1 MAPLAAEE
9 IQALTDAERVRVT
22 RLQQFMAER
31 SSFNIVQSMRSFFA
45 SLKT

>member
-1 MAPLAAEE
+1 MAPLSAEE
-9 IQALTDAERVRVT
+9 IQALADAERVRVT

-31 SSFNIVQSMRSFFA
+31 SSFNTVQSMRSFFA